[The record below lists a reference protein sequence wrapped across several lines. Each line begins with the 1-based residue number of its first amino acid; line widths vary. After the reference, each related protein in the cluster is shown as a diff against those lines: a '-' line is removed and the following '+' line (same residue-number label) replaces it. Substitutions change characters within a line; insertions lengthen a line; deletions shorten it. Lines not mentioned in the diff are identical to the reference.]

1 MHICIRIG
9 ASRNKLIQIHTKL
22 FENQFPPNITRLQY
36 EGSQKVLAEFM
47 LCMFTSLQIIGWVS
61 LGIIYIYV
69 NIDHVDLFG
78 SSDTVLFAPFYSDCR
93 QDTNPMGY
101 SESRNGFSLIIGHM

>member
-61 LGIIYIYV
+61 LESSIY
-69 NIDHVDLFG
+69 
-78 SSDTVLFAPFYSDCR
+78 
-93 QDTNPMGY
+93 M
-101 SESRNGFSLIIGHM
+101 